1 MLGLTAATRI
11 YLYRG
16 ICDMRKSFD
25 GLCGIVRSDLGEDPL
40 SGSLFVLV
48 NRTRSMVKLL
58 YWDRDGLAF
67 WYKRLARGHFT
78 LPKRWL
84 EDGLVVRRDL
94 SMYILI
100 VASTSDIA
108 FDEETPGQI
117 DNLFTRPR
125 K

>member
-40 SGSLFVLV
+40 SGSLFVFV

-58 YWDRDGLAF
+58 YWDRDGLAL
-67 WYKRLARGHFT
+67 WYKRLEKGRFT
-78 LPKRWL
+78 LPRIWPS
-84 EDGLVVRRDL
+84 DGLIERRDL
-94 SMYILI
+94 SMLLEGI
-100 VASTSDIA
+100 VP
-108 FDEETPGQI
+108 EKVEK
-117 DNLFTRPR
+117 RY
-125 K
+125 KKEV